1 MSGNTWKYIFWNE
14 KMLGKEAK
22 LKNNLLLFLLGKNT
36 NEDDVQENM
45 RRVYN
50 TNNQEYENHVLPIL

>member
-1 MSGNTWKYIFWNE
+1 
-14 KMLGKEAK
+14 MLGKEAK

-36 NEDDVQENM
+36 NEDEVHESM

-50 TNNQEYENHVLPIL
+50 TNGQEYENHVHPIL